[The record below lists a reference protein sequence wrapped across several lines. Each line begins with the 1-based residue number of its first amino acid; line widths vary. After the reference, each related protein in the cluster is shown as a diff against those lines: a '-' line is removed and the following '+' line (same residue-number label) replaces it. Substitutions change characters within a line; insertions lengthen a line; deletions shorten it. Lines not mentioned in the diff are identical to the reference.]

1 MNKVIETIKNG
12 ILSSPYVPIEPN
24 LFDSIEFRL
33 NKREMGHIHNEDLDN
48 ILSILKI
55 GNERF
60 SMIKDETR
68 KIGGPFF

>member
-1 MNKVIETIKNG
+1 MNKIIETIKNG
-12 ILSSPYVPIEPN
+12 ILSRSYVTIEPN
-24 LFDSIEFRL
+24 LFGSIEFRL

-60 SMIKDETR
+60 NMRKDETL
-68 KIGGPFF
+68 KIWGPFF